1 MFYENRDLLTIY
13 ECLSSRRRLSS
24 FHFCLL
30 FQFLFF
36 LSRPTSR
43 ASWWL
48 ASAASSPSSWSPSS
62 SPSRWILSVTSYFF
76 LNISTCFRCGC
87 CPGRGP
93 GPGTRTAPTTPPATA
108 WTPWSPWPPGTRVST
123 RPACQTSGLFVTCR
137 AHLSGR
143 KWQTNDANSPWIV
156 ILPSLTIPEHKKC
169 PVLTLI
175 YQWMWL
181 WLCPDEV
188 RPQTRCQQHRMW
200 GPQCQ
205 PPPALRGPDILH
217 CGQEN

>member
-1 MFYENRDLLTIY
+1 MFYENRDLLHTNVSHLGDAWVPLIFV
-13 ECLSSRRRLSS
+13 CCSS
-24 FHFCLL
+24 FYFFIQAHFTSVLVVGLCCVLTVILVSIILAVTVNIVSNLL
-30 FQFLFF
+30 
-36 LSRPTSR
+36 
-43 ASWWL
+43 
-48 ASAASSPSSWSPSS
+48 
-62 SPSRWILSVTSYFF
+62 FF